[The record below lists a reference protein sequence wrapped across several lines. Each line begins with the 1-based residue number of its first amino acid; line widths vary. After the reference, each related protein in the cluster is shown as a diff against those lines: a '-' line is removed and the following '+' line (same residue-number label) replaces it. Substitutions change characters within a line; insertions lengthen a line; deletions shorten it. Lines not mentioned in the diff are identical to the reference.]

1 MFSFKERSDIIIAYM
16 AKKIIILLG
25 VPGSGKGTQAR
36 LLVRDLGMVQ
46 ISTGDLLRALET
58 DPNADATDLQK
69 LSEMKAGRLVADE
82 LIYKLAFAEI
92 TKNIEAG
99 KTVVLDGAIRSV
111 VQAKA
116 YDEFFVSKGWG
127 NKVMALELT
136 MSDELSLARLTKR
149 RLCKACGHIMPYSP
163 ENEALL
169 NCPDCGGELIVRA
182 DDNEATIMKR
192 IAEQGNAKVRPV
204 ADYYAET
211 GRLIQVDGSRDIAV
225 VDSEVRPILLG

>member
-1 MFSFKERSDIIIAYM
+1 MS
-16 AKKIIILLG
+16 KKIIILLG

-36 LLVRDLGMVQ
+36 LLARDLGMVQ

-58 DPNADATDLQK
+58 DQDADATDLQK

-92 TKNIEAG
+92 SKHIEAG

-111 VQAKA
+111 TQAKA
-116 YDEFFVSKGWG
+116 YDEFFVSKGWSDE
-127 NKVMALELT
+127 VMALELT

-149 RLCKACGHIMPYSP
+149 RLCKVCGHIMPFSL
-163 ENEALL
+163 ENETLAA
-169 NCPDCGGELIVRA
+169 CPDCGGELIVRS
-182 DDNEATIMKR
+182 DDNVETIMKR

-204 ADYYAET
+204 ADYYAAT
-211 GRLIQVDGSRDIAV
+211 NRLIQVDGSRDINV
-225 VDSEVRPILLG
+225 VDAEVRSVLLG

>member
-1 MFSFKERSDIIIAYM
+1 M
-16 AKKIIILLG
+16 AKKIIVLLG

-58 DPNADATDLQK
+58 NPEAEVADLQK
-69 LSEMKAGRLVADE
+69 LTEMKAGRLVADD

-92 TKNIEAG
+92 TKNVAAG

-111 VQAKA
+111 TQAKA
-116 YDEFFVSKGWG
+116 YDDFFASQGWG
-127 NKVMALELT
+127 NEVVALELG
-136 MSDELSLARLTKR
+136 MSDELSFARLTKR
-149 RLCKACGHIMPYSP
+149 RVCKACGHIMPYSL
-163 ENEALL
+163 ENEKVAA
-169 NCPDCGGELIVRA
+169 CPDCGGELIVRA
-182 DDNEATIMKR
+182 DDNEVTIVKR

-211 GRLIQVDGSRDIAV
+211 GRLLQVDGSRDIAV
-225 VDSEVRPILLG
+225 VDAEVRPLLQ

>member
-1 MFSFKERSDIIIAYM
+1 MFSFKDKGVIILAYM

-36 LLVRDLGMVQ
+36 LLARDLGMVQ

-58 DPNADATDLQK
+58 SPNADATDLQK
-69 LSEMKAGRLVADE
+69 LSEMKAGRLVSDD

-92 TKNIEAG
+92 SKNIEAG

-111 VQAKA
+111 AQAKA
-116 YDEFFVSKGWG
+116 YDDFFTSQGWS
-127 NKVMALELT
+127 NEVMTLELA

-149 RLCKACGHIMPYSP
+149 RVCKACGHIMPYSP
-163 ENEALL
+163 ENETLVA
-169 NCPDCGGELIVRA
+169 CPDCGGELVVRS
-182 DDNEATIMKR
+182 DDNEETILKR
-192 IAEQGNAKVRPV
+192 IAEQGNAKLRPV

-225 VDSEVRPILLG
+225 VDLEVRGVLLG

>member
-1 MFSFKERSDIIIAYM
+1 M

-36 LLVRDLGMVQ
+36 LLARDLGMVQ

-58 DPNADATDLQK
+58 DLNADAADLQK

-92 TKNIEAG
+92 EKNISAG

-111 VQAKA
+111 AQAKA
-116 YDEFFVSKGWG
+116 YDEFFAQKGWVSE
-127 NKVMALELT
+127 VMALELT

-149 RLCKACGHIMPYSP
+149 RVCKACGHIMPYSP
-163 ENEALL
+163 ENELL
-169 NCPDCGGELIVRA
+169 TACPDCGGELVVRS
-182 DDNEATIMKR
+182 DDNEATILKR
-192 IAEQGNAKVRPV
+192 ITEQGNVKLRPV

-211 GRLIQVDGSRDIAV
+211 GHLIQVDGSRDIAV
-225 VDSEVRPILLG
+225 VDMEVRGILAAN

>member
-1 MFSFKERSDIIIAYM
+1 MS
-16 AKKIIILLG
+16 KKIIILLG

-36 LLVRDLGMVQ
+36 LLARDLGMVQ
-46 ISTGDLLRALET
+46 ISTGDLLRALEA

-92 TKNIEAG
+92 EKHVSAG

-111 VQAKA
+111 IQAKA
-116 YDEFFVSKGWG
+116 YDDFFASKGWD
-127 NKVMALELT
+127 NEVMALELA

-149 RLCKACGHIMPYSP
+149 RVCKACGHIMPYSP
-163 ENEALL
+163 ENEKLTA
-169 NCPDCGGELIVRA
+169 CPDCGGELMVRS
-182 DDNEATIMKR
+182 DDNEETIMKR

-204 ADYYAET
+204 ADYYAEA
-211 GRLIQVDGSRDIAV
+211 GRLVQVDGSRDINV
-225 VDSEVRPILLG
+225 VDAEVRQILLG